1 KGDDEVVQ
9 ERWRS
14 IGYDACGSSDVGEAS
29 IEWSRSRSSSDE
41 GCRCGGDKRRSSR
54 DPSHW
59 TRKRGF
65 RGGDQA
71 SFAMLLAREFGVR
84 VGEAPSP
91 PLATRRR
98 PARLGP
104 WVLDPR
110 PASGSPRGRN
120 GGVEGDFRICSA
132 AKDFMGQIGGFSHES
147 EHDLALMVSDFLEN
161 GSGSAESRYS
171 SDSDSGFSDLAHLA
185 ENVMFVKRGMTQ
197 SESSLQSVVHSLLF
211 SINEVDLYLVKEEQ
225 CNASCIRRS
234 RWNCQTKSSTL
245 LDCFSSLVTGDHE
258 YIDVVLGVAEGSERL
273 IIDID
278 FRSHFEIARAV
289 DSYDAVLS
297 SLPVVYVGS
306 LSRLKQFLQVMVD
319 AAKFSLK
326 QNSMPLPPWR
336 SLAYL
341 QAKWYSKYEREHNV
355 NTRNKHVVGSDH
367 RQCIGHLQRLRASL
381 KLEIESERLLKP
393 ITNDKKRMAKSD
405 RQRLSLLGC

>member
-1 KGDDEVVQ
+1 
-9 ERWRS
+9 RN
-14 IGYDACGSSDVGEAS
+14 
-29 IEWSRSRSSSDE
+29 
-41 GCRCGGDKRRSSR
+41 
-54 DPSHW
+54 PSHW

-234 RWNCQTKSSTL
+234 LVKLLKLSGYDAAICSSRWQGFDKVPGGTSNCAFLFHMIFVQVIGTVKLNLPTL

-355 NTRNKHVVGSDH
+355 NTRNKQVVGSDH